1 MQTALLMIKEH
12 TADHWVTG
20 KMKLSFDKYSIR
32 SFEDNDSVSIVKNA
46 NNKEVSKY
54 MRDSFPY
61 PYTKENAV
69 QWIDFVKK
77 NYSSLFFAIADQTEL
92 IGGIG
97 AMPQTDVHRFSAE
110 VGFWLG
116 QSHWNKGIITKA
128 LPVFCNYLFS
138 KFDFNRLT
146 ANVFE
151 GNDASQKVLE
161 KNGFVLE
168 GKLRKSVFKE
178 NKFVDHYIYGLL
190 KEDFKI

>member
-1 MQTALLMIKEH
+1 MKSAMINLRFEICQ
-12 TADHWVTG
+12 
-20 KMKLSFDKYSIR
+20 IR
-32 SFEDNDSVSIVKNA
+32 EFLANDVEAIVKNA
-46 NNKEVSKY
+46 NNREVSKY

-61 PYTKENAV
+61 PYSKDNAV

-77 NYSSLFFAIADQTEL
+77 NYSSLFFAIADENEL

-97 AMPQTDVHRFSAE
+97 ALPQTDVHRFSAE

-128 LPVFCNYLFS
+128 VPVFCNYLFT

-161 KNGFVLE
+161 KTGFILE

-190 KEDFKI
+190 KKDFKI

>member
-1 MQTALLMIKEH
+1 MKSAMINLRFEI
-12 TADHWVTG
+12 
-20 KMKLSFDKYSIR
+20 YQIR
-32 SFEDNDSVSIVKNA
+32 EFLANDVEAIVKNA
-46 NNKEVSKY
+46 NNREVSKY

-61 PYTKENAV
+61 PYSKDNAV

-77 NYSSLFFAIADQTEL
+77 NYSSLFFAIADENEL

-97 AMPQTDVHRFSAE
+97 ALPQTDVHRFSAE

-116 QSHWNKGIITKA
+116 QSYWNKGIITKA
-128 LPVFCNYLFS
+128 VPVFCNYLFT

-151 GNDASQKVLE
+151 GNEASQKVLE
-161 KNGFVLE
+161 KTGFILE

-190 KEDFKI
+190 KKDFKI

>member
-1 MQTALLMIKEH
+1 MEISF
-12 TADHWVTG
+12 G
-20 KMKLSFDKYSIR
+20 KYCIR
-32 SFEDNDSVSIVKNA
+32 SFKEKDADSIVKHA
-46 NNKEVSKY
+46 NNREVSKY

-61 PYTKENAV
+61 PYIKENAV

-77 NYSSLFFAIADQTEL
+77 NYSTLFFALADETEL

-97 AMPQTDVHRFSAE
+97 AVPQTDVHRFSAE

-116 QSHWNKGIITKA
+116 QSHWNKRIITIA
-128 LPVFCNYLFS
+128 LPVFCNYLFT

-151 GNDASQKVLE
+151 GNEASKKVLE

-168 GKLRKSVFKE
+168 GTQRKNVFKE
-178 NKFVDHYIYGLL
+178 NKFVDNYIYALL

>member
-1 MQTALLMIKEH
+1 MLLQ
-12 TADHWVTG
+12 
-20 KMKLSFDKYSIR
+20 FDKYQIR
-32 SFEDNDSVSIVKNA
+32 EFLSSDAEALAKYA
-46 NNKEVSKY
+46 NNREVSKY

-69 QWIDFVKK
+69 QWIDFAMK
-77 NYSSLFFAIADQTEL
+77 NYSSLFFAIADETEL

-97 AMPQTDVHRFSAE
+97 AMPQTDVHRFSSE

-128 LPVFCNYLFS
+128 LPVFCNYLFTN
-138 KFDFNRLT
+138 FDFNRLT

-151 GNDASQKVLE
+151 GNEASQKVLE

-168 GKLRKSVFKE
+168 GKQRKSVFKE
-178 NKFVDHYIYGLL
+178 NRFVDHYIYGLL

>member
-1 MQTALLMIKEH
+1 MKSAMINLRFE
-12 TADHWVTG
+12 
-20 KMKLSFDKYSIR
+20 KYQIR
-32 SFEDNDSVSIVKNA
+32 EFLANDVEAIVKNA
-46 NNKEVSKY
+46 NNREVSKY

-61 PYTKENAV
+61 PYTKDNAV

-77 NYSSLFFAIADQTEL
+77 NYSSLFFAIADENEL

-97 AMPQTDVHRFSAE
+97 AVPQTDVHRFSAE

-128 LPVFCNYLFS
+128 LPVFCNYLFT

>member
-1 MQTALLMIKEH
+1 MKSAMINLRFE
-12 TADHWVTG
+12 
-20 KMKLSFDKYSIR
+20 KYQIR
-32 SFEDNDSVSIVKNA
+32 EFLAKDVEAIVKNA
-46 NNKEVSKY
+46 NNREVSKY

-61 PYTKENAV
+61 PYSKDNAV

-77 NYSSLFFAIADQTEL
+77 NYSSLFFAIADENEL

-97 AMPQTDVHRFSAE
+97 AVPQTDVHRFSAE

-116 QSHWNKGIITKA
+116 EFYSNNGILSKA
-128 LPVFCNYLFS
+128 LPLFCNYLFT
-138 KFDFNRLT
+138 KFDFIRLT

-178 NKFVDHYIYGLL
+178 NKFVDHYICGLL

>member
-1 MQTALLMIKEH
+1 
-12 TADHWVTG
+12 
-20 KMKLSFDKYSIR
+20 MKLSFDKYCIR
-32 SFEDNDSVSIVKNA
+32 SLEHIDVEAIVKNA
-46 NNKEVSKY
+46 NNREVSKY

-69 QWIDFVKK
+69 QWIDFVMK
-77 NYSSLFFAIADQTEL
+77 NYSSLFFAIADETEL

-128 LPVFCNYLFS
+128 LPVFCNYLFTN
-138 KFDFNRLT
+138 FDFNRLT

-151 GNDASQKVLE
+151 GNEASKKVLK

-168 GKLRKSVFKE
+168 GTQRKSVFKE
-178 NKFVDHYIYGLL
+178 NIFVDHYIFGLL

>member
-1 MQTALLMIKEH
+1 MINLRI
-12 TADHWVTG
+12 G
-20 KMKLSFDKYSIR
+20 QYQIR
-32 SFEDNDSVSIVKNA
+32 EFLTNDVEAIVKNA
-46 NNKEVSKY
+46 NNREVSKY

-61 PYTKENAV
+61 PYTKENAA

-77 NYSSLFFAIADQTEL
+77 NYSTLFFAIADETEL

-97 AMPQTDVHRFSAE
+97 AVPQTDVHRFSAE

-116 QSHWNKGIITKA
+116 QSHWNKGIITIV
-128 LPVFCNYLFS
+128 LPVFCNYLFT
-138 KFDFNRLT
+138 KFNFNRLT

-151 GNDASQKVLE
+151 GNEASKKVLE
-161 KNGFVLE
+161 KTGFVLE
-168 GKLRKSVFKE
+168 GTLRKNVFKE

>member
-1 MQTALLMIKEH
+1 MINLKFEQ
-12 TADHWVTG
+12 
-20 KMKLSFDKYSIR
+20 YQIR
-32 SFEDNDSVSIVKNA
+32 EFLAKDVEAIVENA
-46 NNKEVSKY
+46 NNREVSKY

-77 NYSSLFFAIADQTEL
+77 NYSSLFFAIADETEL

-97 AMPQTDVHRFSAE
+97 AVPQTDVHRFSAE

-116 QSHWNKGIITKA
+116 QSHWNKGIITIA
-128 LPVFCNYLFS
+128 LPVFCNYLFT
-138 KFDFNRLT
+138 KFNFNRLT

-151 GNDASQKVLE
+151 GNEASKKVLE
-161 KNGFVLE
+161 KTGFVLE
-168 GKLRKSVFKE
+168 GTQRKNVFKE
-178 NKFVDHYIYGLL
+178 NKFVNHYTYGLL

>member
-1 MQTALLMIKEH
+1 MPLQ
-12 TADHWVTG
+12 
-20 KMKLSFDKYSIR
+20 FDKYHIR
-32 SFEDNDSVSIVKNA
+32 EFLSNDVEALAKYA
-46 NNKEVSKY
+46 NNREVSKY

-61 PYTKENAV
+61 PYTMENAV
-69 QWIDFVKK
+69 QWIDFVKN
-77 NYSSLFFAIADQTEL
+77 NYSTLFFAIADQTEL

-128 LPVFCNYLFS
+128 LPVFCNYLFTN
-138 KFDFNRLT
+138 FDFNRLT

-151 GNDASQKVLE
+151 GNEASRKVLE

-168 GKLRKSVFKE
+168 GTQRKNVFKE

>member
-1 MQTALLMIKEH
+1 MKSAMINLRFE
-12 TADHWVTG
+12 
-20 KMKLSFDKYSIR
+20 KYQIR
-32 SFEDNDSVSIVKNA
+32 EFLANDVEAIVKNA
-46 NNKEVSKY
+46 NNREVSKY

-61 PYTKENAV
+61 PYTKDNAV

-77 NYSSLFFAIADQTEL
+77 NYSSLFFAIANENEL

-97 AMPQTDVHRFSAE
+97 AVPQTDVHRFSAE

>member
-1 MQTALLMIKEH
+1 
-12 TADHWVTG
+12 
-20 KMKLSFDKYSIR
+20 MKISFNNYSIR
-32 SFEDNDSVSIVKNA
+32 SFEDNDAESIVKHA
-46 NNKEVSKY
+46 NNKDVSKY

-69 QWIDFVKK
+69 QWIDFVRK
-77 NYSSLFFAIADQTEL
+77 NYPKLCFAIADKIEL

-128 LPVFCNYLFS
+128 LPVFCNYLFTN
-138 KFDFNRLT
+138 FDFNRLT

-151 GNDASQKVLE
+151 GNEASRKVLE

-168 GKLRKSVFKE
+168 GTQRKNVFKE

-190 KEDFKI
+190 KEDFTI

>member
-1 MQTALLMIKEH
+1 MINLRFEQ
-12 TADHWVTG
+12 
-20 KMKLSFDKYSIR
+20 YQIR
-32 SFEDNDSVSIVKNA
+32 EFLAKDVEAIVENA
-46 NNKEVSKY
+46 NNREDSKY

-61 PYTKENAV
+61 PYSKENAV

-77 NYSSLFFAIADQTEL
+77 NYSTLFFVIADETEL

-151 GNDASQKVLE
+151 GNEASQKVLE

-190 KEDFKI
+190 KEDFKYDC

>member
-1 MQTALLMIKEH
+1 
-12 TADHWVTG
+12 
-20 KMKLSFDKYSIR
+20 MKILFDKYCIR
-32 SFEDNDSVSIVKNA
+32 SFEDNDVEAIVKHA
-46 NNKEVSKY
+46 NNFQVSKY

-61 PYTKENAV
+61 PYTKDNAV
-69 QWIDFVKK
+69 QWINFVKK
-77 NYSSLFFAIADQTEL
+77 NYSTLFFALANETEL

-97 AMPQTDVHRFSAE
+97 AVPQTDVHRFSAE

-116 QSHWNKGIITKA
+116 KSHWNKGIITLA
-128 LPVFCNYLFS
+128 LPVFCNYLFT

-151 GNDASQKVLE
+151 GNEASKKVLE

-168 GKLRKSVFKE
+168 GTLRKNVFKE
-178 NKFVDHYIYGLL
+178 NKFVDHYTYGLL

>member
-1 MQTALLMIKEH
+1 MINLRFEQ
-12 TADHWVTG
+12 
-20 KMKLSFDKYSIR
+20 YQIR
-32 SFEDNDSVSIVKNA
+32 EFLANDVEAIVKNA
-46 NNKEVSKY
+46 NNRDVSKY

-77 NYSSLFFAIADQTEL
+77 NYSSLFFAIADETEL

-97 AMPQTDVHRFSAE
+97 AVPQTDVHRFSAE

-116 QSHWNKGIITKA
+116 QSHWNKGIITIA
-128 LPVFCNYLFS
+128 LPVFCNYLFT
-138 KFDFNRLT
+138 KFNFNRLT

-151 GNDASQKVLE
+151 GNDASKKVLE
-161 KNGFVLE
+161 KTGFVLE
-168 GKLRKSVFKE
+168 GTQRKNVFKE